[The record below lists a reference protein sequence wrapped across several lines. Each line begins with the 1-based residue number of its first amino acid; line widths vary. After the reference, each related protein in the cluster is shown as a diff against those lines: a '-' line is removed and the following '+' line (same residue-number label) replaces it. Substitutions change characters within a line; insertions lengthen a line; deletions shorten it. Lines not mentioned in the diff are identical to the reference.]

1 MTPEEKLAEKL
12 RLQKIQE
19 ESDLKSALETFG
31 VTSIGGGLDA
41 FNPESKEEFK
51 EFGATL
57 SWKVAQYRESI
68 HFPQF
73 IEDLVRSLCC
83 NCKRSQIHI
92 QYVLIII
99 VNSLL

>member
-1 MTPEEKLAEKL
+1 MAEKL

-19 ESDLKSALETFG
+19 ESDLKHALDAFG
-31 VTSIGGGLDA
+31 VTSTTSGGLDA

-57 SWKVAQYRESI
+57 SWKVGQYRESP

-73 IEDLVRSLCC
+73 IEDLVRGLC
-83 NCKRSQIHI
+83 
-92 QYVLIII
+92 
-99 VNSLL
+99 VNRE